1 VLAAFGYYET
11 AAQVQGRLFTTAWV
25 SLVGLIVYSF
35 AMRWVVVAHRRLA
48 VAQARQK
55 RDKAIALAAA
65 KQAAEASGEVVS
77 QALELPEI
85 DLSSVSHQT
94 RTLLRWI
101 VGGTVLI
108 LLWLV
113 WSELVPALGVLDNIT
128 MWTHLVA
135 TDQGE
140 QLMPVTLWAV
150 LLFILIFVL
159 TVIATRNVPG
169 VLEITVLQR
178 LSLDAGT
185 RYAIGAV
192 SRYLIIAVGIVVA
205 FAQIGADWSK
215 MQWIVAALGVG
226 LGFGLQEI
234 VANFVSGLIILFEQP
249 IRVGDLVTVGDQIG
263 TVSRIHIRATT
274 IIDPD
279 NREIIIPNKAIITDR
294 VTNWALSDPVTR
306 LVVKVGIAYGSDT
319 ALAHRVLLETVK
331 ANPLVLDSPP
341 PTVFFLGFG
350 DSSLNFEVRVYVRE
364 ILNRI
369 PLLHE
374 LHMAIDR
381 ALREHKIEIPFP
393 QRDLH
398 LRTVAAAIEVQ
409 QPRQD

>member
-1 VLAAFGYYET
+1 
-11 AAQVQGRLFTTAWV
+11 
-25 SLVGLIVYSF
+25 VGG
-35 AMRWVVVAHRRLA
+35 RRLHPA
-48 VAQARQK
+48 ARN
-55 RDKAIALAAA
+55 L
-65 KQAAEASGEVVS
+65 
-77 QALELPEI
+77 
-85 DLSSVSHQT
+85 
-94 RTLLRWI
+94 
-101 VGGTVLI
+101 
-108 LLWLV
+108 
-113 WSELVPALGVLDNIT
+113 
-128 MWTHLVA
+128 
-135 TDQGE
+135 
-140 QLMPVTLWAV
+140 
-150 LLFILIFVL
+150 
-159 TVIATRNVPG
+159 PG
-169 VLEITVLQR
+169 VLEIIVLKR
-178 LSLDAGT
+178 LDIASGT
-185 RYAIGAV
+185 RYAA
-192 SRYLIIAVGIVVA
+192 STLSQYA
-205 FAQIGADWSK
+205 
-215 MQWIVAALGVG
+215 IVAIGLVIAAKMLGAKWSNIQWLIAALSVG